1 MVLVGAET
9 DKVIAY
15 QLYSRQCSLCHRM
28 GYGKHAGQCNSNY
41 DGTAKSMEANGMVA
55 CLKKVAEQGF
65 KVSEVVLDND
75 GNTISKLQ
83 VTSVTIPIISF
94 LGFCLSYLCHFII
107 PDQIMLCYDAQIKP
121 RSIFIF
127 DYTGSWVH

>member
-1 MVLVGAET
+1 MILVGAET

-15 QLYSRQCSLCHRM
+15 QLYSRQCSLCHRL

-83 VTSVTIPIISF
+83 VTGAAVRNTSV
-94 LGFCLSYLCHFII
+94 LGVLLFVFMSYYHTLSSLQCFII
-107 PDQIMLCYDAQIKP
+107 MLKSNLILN
-121 RSIFIF
+121 
-127 DYTGSWVH
+127 